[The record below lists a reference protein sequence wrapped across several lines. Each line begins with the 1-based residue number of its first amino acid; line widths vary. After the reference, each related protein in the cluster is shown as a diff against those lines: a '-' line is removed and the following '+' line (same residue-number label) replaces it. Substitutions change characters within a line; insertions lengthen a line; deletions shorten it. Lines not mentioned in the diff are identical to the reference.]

1 MLIVFVILTFI
12 IAIATQP
19 PVWTADRNAYERA
32 LASFLELNSNF
43 IQQNE
48 NGDAAQQSA
57 QNYTIQVSTQSH
69 IAIDIR

>member
-1 MLIVFVILTFI
+1 MTCIDGFYQ
-12 IAIATQP
+12 QP
-19 PVWTADRNAYERA
+19 PVWTADRNVYERA

-57 QNYTIQVSTQSH
+57 QNYTIQVTVVPGISLDYVRS
-69 IAIDIR
+69 D